1 MLPLKRI
8 LCPTDISE
16 DARSALRVA
25 NELALYFSAE
35 LTLVHVLQL
44 TTESAWP
51 EGGYFFGA
59 AVAGSTPEE
68 HMLQAHKLLAE
79 EANDCISREVK
90 TKLEV
95 LRGDVANEI
104 LDLAN
109 RIDAGMI
116 VLATH
121 GHSRFRNAILGSPA
135 EKVVRLSPCPVITL
149 HAGQEALQEPEMA
162 KAEKAT
168 S

>member
-8 LCPTDISE
+8 LCPTDFSD

-25 NELALYFSAE
+25 NEMALYFSAE
-35 LTLVHVLQL
+35 LTLIHVMEVA
-44 TTESAWP
+44 TESVWP
-51 EGGYFFGA
+51 VDSYYFGA
-59 AVAGSTPEE
+59 AIVQPTAQDYLSHAQE
-68 HMLQAHKLLAE
+68 KLSE
-79 EANDCISREVK
+79 EADNFISRNVN

-95 LRGDVANEI
+95 LRGNVADQI

-109 RIDAGMI
+109 RTEAGMI

-135 EKVVRLSPCPVITL
+135 EKIVRLAPCPVITL

-162 KAEKAT
+162 KADKAT